1 MITALSAS
9 MVMSLVGHVAPGPIQ
24 PGVAL
29 THVAQQAAQDP
40 SEYFLTSARL
50 FKQGQRDEAVF
61 WFYLGQ
67 LRLRAYVKAHPKLD
81 PSGAPALLASF
92 MATMGPPINQYAF
105 GDVPALN
112 RTIDKVLA
120 WDDEHPDPSTP
131 KSRYSAER
139 ASVRQGLMALRDT
152 NLAQRDQIRAER
164 TQHGLEN
171 RE

>member
-1 MITALSAS
+1 MIKALSAAT
-9 MVMSLVGHVAPGPIQ
+9 MMSLVGAFASGPLQAGIASTQ
-24 PGVAL
+24 L
-29 THVAQQAAQDP
+29 AQEEPQDP
-40 SEYFLTSARL
+40 SAHFLTAARL
-50 FKQGQRDEAVF
+50 FKQGQRDEAGF

-81 PSGAPALLASF
+81 PSGAPALLSSF

-105 GDVPALN
+105 GDVSALN
-112 RTIDKVLA
+112 RTIDRVLA

-131 KSRYSAER
+131 KSRYAAER
-139 ASVRQGLMALRDT
+139 ASVRQGLMALRDM

-164 TQHGLEN
+164 TKHGLEN